1 MAIMTKGIPFLRKSF
16 DVGIPE
22 ACTIKLGGVPKEV
35 MNAKAVLIA
44 VIIAINA
51 KLKSAA
57 DPTANVIGTSIA
69 AAAPSLIT
77 LVSKTVTTIIIR
89 IIDKSPPNSE
99 P

>member
-1 MAIMTKGIPFLRKSF
+1 MAITTNGTPFLKKSL
-16 DVGIPE
+16 DVGIPD

-35 MNAKAVLIA
+35 IKAKAVLIA
-44 VIIAINA
+44 VIMAMNA

-57 DPTANVIGTSIA
+57 APTANVIGTRIA

-77 LVSKTVTTIIIR
+77 LVSKTVTTIIMSM
-89 IIDKSPPNSE
+89 IDKSPPYSE